1 MTKIRVFYD
10 WNLNRQNLRRT
21 LQIGGRQSLRR
32 QFVAGMFPLP
42 IGGVADEQ
50 FGAGVDV
57 VKLLIVVNDISDKQ
71 AGKAISRKLTEVSFF
86 KYNIAQ

>member
-1 MTKIRVFYD
+1 
-10 WNLNRQNLRRT
+10 
-21 LQIGGRQSLRR
+21 
-32 QFVAGMFPLP
+32 MFPLP